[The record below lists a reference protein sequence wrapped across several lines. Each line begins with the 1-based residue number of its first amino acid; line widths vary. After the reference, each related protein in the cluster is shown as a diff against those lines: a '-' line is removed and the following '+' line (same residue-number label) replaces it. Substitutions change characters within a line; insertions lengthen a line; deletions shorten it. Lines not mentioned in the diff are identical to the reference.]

1 MDQQEEWQGWR
12 NDGYK
17 RSDLKMSEE
26 IAQGVVLVEKPLV
39 TFALFA
45 FNQESFIKEAVEAAF
60 AQTYQPLEI
69 IISDDGSSDKTYD
82 TILSLV
88 QRYQGPHTVRAV
100 QTESNKGILSHVL
113 SVVNKSKG
121 DLIVV
126 AAGDDIS
133 ETNRV
138 MSLVEAWQLTKSWAL
153 ISRFTRINETG
164 KIESENCVSEMRK
177 NEIRDY
183 FIDGLSMTLIH
194 GATAAYD
201 KRAFGLLHQNHE
213 GVMNEDGVMT
223 FLLHSHGKRISLVE
237 QSLVKYRSHSSS
249 LSNSNLIELNAEQI
263 SFSEKRGSG
272 LAFSFVNLNKLF
284 LKISDELAQVNPA
297 AYENILK
304 KNIQKQMKFYAVCG
318 SWIGDGFLARMR
330 FLLTSF
336 RWQDIRWMLPR
347 VFGIGVFIKIKLLL
361 GKHR

>member
-1 MDQQEEWQGWR
+1 
-12 NDGYK
+12 
-17 RSDLKMSEE
+17 MSEE

-45 FNQESFIKEAVEAAF
+45 FNQESFIEEAVEAAF

-113 SVVNKSKG
+113 SVVNKSHG

-133 ETNRV
+133 EPNRV
-138 MSLVEAWQLTKSWAL
+138 TSLSEAWKLTGSWAL
-153 ISRFTRINETG
+153 ISRFIRINDVG
-164 KIESENCVSEMRK
+164 KIESKNCIVEMR
-177 NEIRDY
+177 EHSLRDY
-183 FIDGLSMTLIH
+183 FTDGASMTLIH

-201 KRAFGLLHQNHE
+201 KRAFGLLHHDQT
-213 GVMNEDGVMT
+213 GVMTEDGVMT

-249 LSNSNLIELNAEQI
+249 LSNSNLIESNPEQI
-263 SFSEKRGSG
+263 LFSEKRGSG
-272 LAFSFVNLNKLF
+272 LASSFVNLNKLF
-284 LKISDELAQVNPA
+284 LKISDELAQVDPG
-297 AYENILK
+297 AYKNILI
-304 KNIQKQMKFYAVCG
+304 KNIQKQMHFYAIWG
-318 SWIGDGFLARMR
+318 SWIGGGFLTRMR